1 MNMAVIFVSELKGG
15 GGGGK
20 IYLIPTSFYNPKQR
34 RIIKVRFNIW
44 VKELNIL
51 VFKED

>member
-1 MNMAVIFVSELKGG
+1 MNMAVIFVSELK